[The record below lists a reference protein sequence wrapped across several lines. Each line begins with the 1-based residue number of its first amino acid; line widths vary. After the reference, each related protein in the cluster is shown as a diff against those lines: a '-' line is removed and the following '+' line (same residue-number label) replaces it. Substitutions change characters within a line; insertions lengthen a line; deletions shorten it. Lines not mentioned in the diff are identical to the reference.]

1 MSQVYHERSRSE
13 KAADYWRYARG
24 IYRDFPRLAKVSF
37 WVILTM
43 TFLAFFGPEISPF
56 DPYAQDYN
64 RLLQPPGS
72 FPHILGTDAFGRDV
86 LTRMIVGA
94 RISLIVATASI
105 AGAVTIGMMGGSFAA
120 WKGGYTDE
128 SIMRVFDVVF
138 SFPSLVLALALVA
151 TLGPS
156 MQTLI
161 LAFAVVYSPQ
171 YARLIRSTILSV
183 KEEPYVD
190 AAVATGLG
198 EYRVLAKHV
207 IPNAVAPII
216 VQGSFHLAWVMLK
229 EAALSFLGLGVRPPT
244 ASWGIIIANGRTYM
258 PEAWWLMT
266 FPGLAIMAVVLS
278 FNFIGDALR
287 DEFDPYE
294 ETSQG

>member
-1 MSQVYHERSRSE
+1 MSQAYHERTRSE
-13 KAADYWRYARG
+13 KAHDYWRYARG

-37 WVILTM
+37 WVIAVM
-43 TFLAFFGPEISPF
+43 VFLAAFGQYISPF
-56 DPYAQDYN
+56 DPYAQNYD

-94 RISLIVATASI
+94 RISLVVATASI
-105 AGAVTIGMMGGSFAA
+105 AGAVSIGMAFGSFAA

-156 MQTLI
+156 MHTLI